1 MEPESFNIDDYIKD
15 GKLNLTEKTYRKYDK
30 EFIATKITDKIHS
43 GELKFPHPPEYCT
56 PKFKEDAF
64 QILKKY
70 TPEIVKT
77 RHSNYQQKLTREVW
91 QKMNLTADGYKSGYV
106 YINTQPGDYEADK
119 LVDCFTGLQRM
130 KCKREGKEL
139 SPFAAWNNKEYMKLV
154 VEKYM
159 EDKEDLTSFNL
170 RESFYKLSSKL
181 PEKYKNMECNF
192 FKATLAASV
201 YDYFLEGST
210 KTRVLDISAGWG
222 DRLLAALAK
231 NLDSYLA
238 YDPNAS
244 LQPGY
249 RAMIDE
255 YIDTKKDQY
264 KVIDAPFESAESN
277 LEGREFDLIFTSP
290 PYFDLEVFTT
300 EGEQS
305 IISHS
310 TFDKWMVHFLFK
322 SLYIA
327 WKSLASDGNMVIHID
342 DFNKGLE
349 KHRIIEPMVLFVC
362 GWCTSARFDGVVGA
376 SGYNKKKDY
385 KSPMWVFKKKSSKQ
399 DEIRFCK
406 EMMREKYPA
415 LNDLIVKNKDLFVSS
430 MVSLSGAPAA
440 SASEELDT
448 NVPNFDGKGKL
459 CVIQN
464 NKYNIKTKKG
474 LTPFYINLEHVL
486 KRAGFTV
493 KLLED
498 DYISNIKKIQGQEY
512 EAEMDGGGKKDKE
525 ERALLIKKRLERARS
540 KVAQPV
546 ERDLGEAESEIQGEE
561 GEGEEELPR
570 ISFAEALKQQRERE
584 EKQKQEEI
592 KELEEIEKQLE
603 SSGKEELE
611 NLSPDTD
618 DTRETIQSEPGEQVN
633 IEEVEEIKET
643 TPLPLQSQPQS
654 QLEPKTKKIY
664 EKQKVD
670 LLLNFEDL
678 FIDKSVPHFFSG
690 MNIANAYAF
699 YKKMQ
704 SEGTVIYPPPDFS
717 YYTNSKTYSV
727 DLHDAPENEEFVLP
741 RSKTFLFSYSGNPS
755 INQTRKEIL
764 AYFKDVQ
771 EKTDYVIVKNGFSA
785 DMTDVYLVITQKA
798 ASEKELP
805 KEIEKAFPQDK
816 RFVMNENVSD
826 LMDIYTDFIRENN
839 VDLVVIAEPYNKIVS
854 NRKNEYRMWYL
865 GGKFVDYFCFGIE
878 RDDKNK
884 IKMID
889 NIVYNS
895 KNEIHFQLKKLTDK
909 LYQVILKNIR
919 SLLKD
924 DDFVPVAMRF
934 DMSYAT
940 DAMFIDKYAVEINQ
954 KGQKGKFRFYCNE
967 VENMD
972 GTFYTNI
979 PVVSEDGKR
988 TSLGEKFEKDLIKLL
1003 TSTAFSKMSSEKQ
1016 VQTAAQFK
1024 KIIDIIRKYTMKSR
1038 PSVCNG
1044 ITLKNVQIQF
1054 GDQKKPTSP
1063 ILSITEEKEKEE
1075 EEKEKEEEKVIVKGS
1090 EELEPESIVVV
1101 TPIVE
1106 EKKVEKKVEK
1116 EKEKPAKKIKVKIL
1130 KPKPA
1135 SDKSEGEVEKEKGES
1150 SKVDPDTIIGSVAL
1164 RERMRPPSEKII
1176 ASPYFMNN
1184 RKIFVDFI
1192 NKFFETRYKGILGKE
1207 GQITCKQI
1215 SNAKTDSAAMS
1226 LFPHQ
1231 QIVKDYLN
1239 LYTPYRGLLLFHGLG
1254 SGKTCSSIAIAE
1266 GIKTEK
1272 QIIIMTP
1279 ASLQANYRNDLKKCG
1294 DEFYKRNQHW
1304 DFISVKDANVKD
1316 REEKIAQLSKILNID
1331 VAMIKENGGAWMINV
1346 GNPKNNYP
1354 DLTTEQQG
1362 QLEAQLDKMIEAKYK
1377 FINYNGLN
1385 KNKIAEL
1392 TSNGKVNP
1400 FDNAV
1405 VIIDEAHRIVN
1416 SISNQLKNMKPT
1428 KTDEKK
1434 AKALISIQLYK
1445 YLQNAD
1451 NSKIILLTG
1460 TPIIN
1465 YPNELAVLFNI
1476 LRGYI
1481 KTWSFKL
1488 TVDKDQKFDESSI
1501 IEMLKKYN
1509 VANYDYVKY
1518 TPSSQTVTI
1527 TRNPF
1532 GFSPVFKGKGSG
1544 KGDEYAG
1551 VIKNVA
1557 GDESNEQFLRK
1568 INQMFASEHIRTEEP
1583 VITNFTALPDKFEDF
1598 KNKFLKVNPDTF
1610 EIIGVK
1616 ELPIFQRRILGLASY
1631 FKSAQEQLMPR
1642 LLAIKL
1648 ETVPMSNMQY
1658 SEYVDVRTEEITK
1671 TKRSQKNKNMYEVSS
1686 NSYRI
1691 FSRLCCNFVFPPA
1704 DETTGRPARPKKEKL
1719 NEQNVDAFLLSDE
1732 GNGGHREA
1740 QTFVE
1745 GGEEEALEPESAVD
1759 GSYNDKI
1766 RQLFQYY
1773 EKHGDDLK
1781 ARDEG
1786 GRLNEYSPKFLKM
1799 LQNITNPENKGL
1811 NLIYSQ
1817 FRSLEGIGMMSLVL
1831 NANGFAQFKIKKDK
1845 DGEGWF
1851 VDIAPEDQEKP
1862 MYALYTGTEDTDEK
1876 EIIRNIFNSDFAST
1890 PQNIKGYL
1898 ERRKKSSGKLENKYG
1913 EIIKVFMI
1921 TASGSE
1927 GINLRNVRF
1936 VHVTEPYW
1944 NAVRVE
1950 QVVGR
1955 ARRICSHED
1964 LPEDEKTVQVFEY
1977 LTVFSPAQKETLNK
1991 ELKSTDDGKTT
2002 DQSLF
2007 DLSKKKEQIN
2017 RELLDAVKNTSV
2029 DCKIHK
2035 GTKCFEFLGTPDSTS
2050 FSYVPNIELDETEK
2064 ELVANVAV
2072 EEEEFKL
2079 LPAAYKGENG
2089 ERLIRSLKTNKVYYK
2104 DDTFETLS
2112 SSGKPFDVKEL
2123 NQYGRIEQ
2131 VGEKLK
2137 MFKN

>member
-1 MEPESFNIDDYIKD
+1 
-15 GKLNLTEKTYRKYDK
+15 
-30 EFIATKITDKIHS
+30 
-43 GELKFPHPPEYCT
+43 
-56 PKFKEDAF
+56 
-64 QILKKY
+64 
-70 TPEIVKT
+70 
-77 RHSNYQQKLTREVW
+77 
-91 QKMNLTADGYKSGYV
+91 
-106 YINTQPGDYEADK
+106 
-119 LVDCFTGLQRM
+119 
-130 KCKREGKEL
+130 
-139 SPFAAWNNKEYMKLV
+139 
-154 VEKYM
+154 
-159 EDKEDLTSFNL
+159 
-170 RESFYKLSSKL
+170 
-181 PEKYKNMECNF
+181 
-192 FKATLAASV
+192 
-201 YDYFLEGST
+201 
-210 KTRVLDISAGWG
+210 
-222 DRLLAALAK
+222 
-231 NLDSYLA
+231 
-238 YDPNAS
+238 
-244 LQPGY
+244 
-249 RAMIDE
+249 
-255 YIDTKKDQY
+255 
-264 KVIDAPFESAESN
+264 VIDAPFESAEAI

-305 IISHS
+305 IITHS

-327 WKSLASDGNMVIHID
+327 WNTLAPDGNMVIHID
-342 DFNKGLE
+342 DFSKGTE

-362 GWCTSARFDGVVGA
+362 GWCSSARFDGVVGA

-385 KSPMWVFKKKSSKQ
+385 KSPMWVFKKKSSGQ
-399 DEIRFCK
+399 DDIRFCK

-415 LNDLIVKNKDLFVSS
+415 LNDLIVKNKDSFVKS
-430 MVSLSGAPAA
+430 AAA
-440 SASEELDT
+440 SSAAADELD
-448 NVPNFDGKGKL
+448 VISSFDAKGKL

-493 KLLED
+493 KLLEN
-498 DYISNIKKIQGQEY
+498 DYISNIEKIQGEKY
-512 EAEMDGGGKKDKE
+512 EAEMDGGGKKE
-525 ERALLIKKRLERARS
+525 ERALLIRKRLERARS
-540 KVAQPV
+540 KVAQPI
-546 ERDLGEAESEIQGEE
+546 ERDILGTESQEESE
-561 GEGEEELPR
+561 GEGEEVLPR
-570 ISFAEALKQQRERE
+570 ISFAEAVKQQRERE
-584 EKQKQEEI
+584 V

-603 SSGKEELE
+603 ASGKEELE
-611 NLSPDTD
+611 NLSPSTD
-618 DTRETIQSEPGEQVN
+618 DTPQTQTSKSEQGEPGEPS
-633 IEEVEEIKET
+633 EPSEEIQETKEPTPTPTPTQVKTKET
-643 TPLPLQSQPQS
+643 H
-654 QLEPKTKKIY
+654 

-678 FIDKSVPHFFSG
+678 FIDKSVPRFFSG
-690 MNIANAYAF
+690 MNLADAYAF
-699 YKKMQ
+699 YKKLQ
-704 SEGTVIYPPPDFS
+704 SNGTVIYPPPDFS

-727 DLHDAPENEEFVLP
+727 DLHDTPENEEFILP
-741 RSKTFLFSYSGNPS
+741 HSKTFLFSYSGKTGKS
-755 INQTRKEIL
+755 FDQTRKEML
-764 AYFKDVQ
+764 AYFKTVH

-785 DMTDVYLVITQKA
+785 DMTDVYLVISQKA
-798 ASEKELP
+798 ASEMELP
-805 KEIEKAFPQDK
+805 RELEKAFPEDK
-816 RFVMNENVSD
+816 CFVMNENISE
-826 LMDIYTDFIRENN
+826 LINIYTDFIRENH

-865 GGKFVDYFCFGIE
+865 EGKFVDYFCFGIE
-878 RDDKNK
+878 RDDKGK
-884 IKMID
+884 VKLID

-909 LYQVILKNIR
+909 LYQTILKNVRTI
-919 SLLKD
+919 LND

-934 DMSYAT
+934 DMSYAR
-940 DAMFIDKYAVEINQ
+940 DAMFMDKYAVEINH
-954 KGQKGKFRFYCNE
+954 KEVKGKVRFYCNE

-979 PVVSEDGKR
+979 PVLNENGKR
-988 TSLGEKFEKDLIKLL
+988 TSLGDKFEKDLIKLL
-1003 TSTAFSKMSSEKQ
+1003 TSTAFSKLSSAKQ
-1016 VQTAAQFK
+1016 VQTASQFK
-1024 KIIDIIRKYTMKSR
+1024 KIVDIIRKYTMKSR

-1054 GDQKKPTSP
+1054 GEEKKSSAQPPATIPEEEQPMSSEEVSQGEDEP
-1063 ILSITEEKEKEE
+1063 VVIAQPPLIVEEKEEKEKS
-1075 EEKEKEEEKVIVKGS
+1075 KPKDK
-1090 EELEPESIVVV
+1090 PD
-1101 TPIVE
+1101 
-1106 EKKVEKKVEK
+1106 
-1116 EKEKPAKKIKVKIL
+1116 KPAKKIKIKVL
-1130 KPKPA
+1130 KPKP
-1135 SDKSEGEVEKEKGES
+1135 SGEKEKEREEVPPK
-1150 SKVDPDTIIGSVAL
+1150 SKGVVDPDTIIGSVAL
-1164 RERMRPPSEKII
+1164 RERVRPPSEKII

-1184 RKIFVDFI
+1184 RKIFVNFI
-1192 NKFFETRYKGILGKE
+1192 NKFFASRYKDVIGKE

-1215 SNAKTDSAAMS
+1215 SNAKTDSAAMA

-1304 DFISVKDANVKD
+1304 DFISIKDVNVKD
-1316 REEKIAQLSKILNID
+1316 KEEKIAQLSSILNID
-1331 VAMIKENGGAWMINV
+1331 VAMIKENGGAWMIDV
-1346 GNPKNNYP
+1346 SNPKNNYP
-1354 DLTTEQQG
+1354 DLSTEEQQ

-1385 KNKIAEL
+1385 KKKIAEL
-1392 TSNGKVNP
+1392 TKDGKINP

-1416 SISNQLKNMKPT
+1416 SISNQLKNLKPT

-1434 AKALISIQLYK
+1434 AKTYISIQLYK

-1451 NSKIILLTG
+1451 NAKIILLTG

-1465 YPNELAVLFNI
+1465 YPNELAVLFNM

-1488 TVDKDQKFDESSI
+1488 TVDKEQKFDESSI
-1501 IEMLKKYN
+1501 IAMLKKHN

-1532 GFSPVFKGKGSG
+1532 GFSPAFKG
-1544 KGDEYAG
+1544 GDEYTG
-1551 VIKNVA
+1551 VIKNAA

-1568 INQMFASEHIRTEEP
+1568 IKQMFDAEHIKTEDP

-1610 EIIGVK
+1610 EIVGVK
-1616 ELPIFQRRILGLASY
+1616 ELPIFQRRILGLVSY

-1642 LLAIKL
+1642 LLDIKI
-1648 ETVPMSNMQY
+1648 EPVPMSNMQY
-1658 SEYVDVRTEEITK
+1658 SEYVDVRTDEITK

-1719 NEQNVDAFLLSDE
+1719 NEQNVDAFLLTDE
-1732 GNGGHREA
+1732 GFRQREA

-1745 GGEEEALEPESAVD
+1745 GAEEEVPESDSAVD

-1766 RQLFQYY
+1766 RQLFEYY

-1781 ARDEG
+1781 PRDEG

-1799 LQNITNPENKGL
+1799 LQNITNPDNKGL

-1845 DGEGWF
+1845 EGEGWF
-1851 VDIAPEDQEKP
+1851 VDIAPQDQEKP

-1913 EIIKVFMI
+1913 DIIKVFMI

-1950 QVVGR
+1950 QVIGR

-1977 LTVFSPAQKETLNK
+1977 LTVFSQAQKETLNK
-1991 ELKSTDDGKTT
+1991 ELKSTDSGKTT
-2002 DQSLF
+2002 DQALF
-2007 DLSKKKEQIN
+2007 DISKKKEQIN
-2017 RELLDAVKNTSV
+2017 RELLDAVKNTSI

-2079 LPAAYKGENG
+2079 LPEAYKGENG
-2089 ERLIRSLKTNKVYYK
+2089 ERLIRSLKTNQVYYK
-2104 DDTFETLS
+2104 DDTFDSLS

-2123 NQYGRIEQ
+2123 NQYGRIEK
-2131 VGEKLK
+2131 VKEKLK
-2137 MFKN
+2137 LFKN

>member
-30 EFIATKITDKIHS
+30 DFIATKIIDKIQS

-70 TPEIVKT
+70 EPEVVNS
-77 RHSNYQQKLTREVW
+77 RHSNYQQKLGREVW
-91 QKMNLTADGYKSGYV
+91 QKMNLPVDGYKLGYT

-119 LVDCFTGLQRM
+119 LIDCFTGLQRM

-139 SPFAAWNNKEYMKLV
+139 SPFAAWNNKDYMKLV
-154 VEKYM
+154 IEKYVD
-159 EDKEDLTSFNL
+159 EKEDLTSFNL

-201 YDYFLEGST
+201 YHAFLRDST

-238 YDPNAS
+238 FDPNAS

-255 YIDTKKDQY
+255 YMESKKDQY
-264 KVIDAPFESAESN
+264 KVIDAPFESAEAI

-305 IISHS
+305 IITHS

-327 WKSLASDGNMVIHID
+327 WNTLAPDGNMVIHID
-342 DFNKGLE
+342 DFSKGTE

-362 GWCTSARFDGVVGA
+362 GWCSSARFDGVVGA

-385 KSPMWVFKKKSSKQ
+385 KSPMWVFKKKSSGQ
-399 DEIRFCK
+399 DDIRFCK
-406 EMMREKYPA
+406 EMMRVKYPA
-415 LNDLIVKNKDLFVSS
+415 LNDLIAKNKDSFVAS
-430 MVSLSGAPAA
+430 VSAASSGAAD
-440 SASEELDT
+440 ELDI
-448 NVPNFDGKGKL
+448 VPNFDAKGKL

-474 LTPFYINLEHVL
+474 LTPFYIHLEHVL

-498 DYISNIKKIQGQEY
+498 DYISNIEKIQGEKY
-512 EAEMDGGGKKDKE
+512 EAEMDGGGKKNKE
-525 ERALLIKKRLERARS
+525 ERALLIKKRLEKARS
-540 KVAQPV
+540 KVAQPI
-546 ERDLGEAESEIQGEE
+546 ERDILGTESDAESE
-561 GEGEEELPR
+561 GEGEEGLPR
-570 ISFAEALKQQRERE
+570 ISFAEAAKQQRERE
-584 EKQKQEEI
+584 V

-611 NLSPDTD
+611 KLSPSTD
-618 DTRETIQSEPGEQVN
+618 DTPETQQTQQTQTSKSEEGEPDEPGE
-633 IEEVEEIKET
+633 EIQETKEATPTPTPPQLELTKET
-643 TPLPLQSQPQS
+643 R
-654 QLEPKTKKIY
+654 

-678 FIDKSVPHFFSG
+678 FIDKSVPRFFSG
-690 MNIANAYAF
+690 MSLADAYAF
-699 YKKMQ
+699 YKRLQ
-704 SEGTVIYPPPDFS
+704 ANGTVIYPPPDFS

-741 RSKTFLFSYSGNPS
+741 HSKTFLFSYSGKS
-755 INQTRKEIL
+755 GKSVDQTRKEML
-764 AYFKDVQ
+764 TYFKTVH

-785 DMTDVYLVITQKA
+785 DMTDVYLVLSQKA

-805 KEIEKAFPQDK
+805 KEIERAFPEDK
-816 RFVMNENVSD
+816 RFVMNENISD
-826 LMDIYTDFIRENN
+826 LIHIYTDFIRENH

-865 GGKFVDYFCFGIE
+865 EGKFVDYFCFGIE
-878 RDDKNK
+878 RDDKGK
-884 IKMID
+884 IKLID
-889 NIVYNS
+889 NITYNS

-909 LYQVILKNIR
+909 LYQTILKNVRAI
-919 SLLKD
+919 LND
-924 DDFVPVAMRF
+924 DEFVPVAMRF
-934 DMSYAT
+934 DMSYAR
-940 DAMFIDKYAVEINQ
+940 DAIFMDKYAVEINH
-954 KGQKGKFRFYCNE
+954 KEEKGKVRFYCNE

-979 PVVSEDGKR
+979 PVLNENGKR

-1003 TSTAFSKMSSEKQ
+1003 TSAAFSKMSSAKQ
-1016 VQTAAQFK
+1016 VQTASQFK

-1054 GDQKKPTSP
+1054 G
-1063 ILSITEEKEKEE
+1063 EEKKKSSAPLPIQEEEYQQKPSEEELQGEDEPIVVAPIIE
-1075 EEKEKEEEKVIVKGS
+1075 EEKK
-1090 EELEPESIVVV
+1090 
-1101 TPIVE
+1101 E
-1106 EKKVEKKVEK
+1106 EKKKEK
-1116 EKEKPAKKIKVKIL
+1116 EKEKPAKKIKIKVL
-1130 KPKPA
+1130 KPK
-1135 SDKSEGEVEKEKGES
+1135 SSEKEKEDEPVADKGKS
-1150 SKVDPDTIIGSVAL
+1150 VVDPDTIIGSVAL

-1184 RKIFVDFI
+1184 RKIFVNFI
-1192 NKFFETRYKGILGKE
+1192 NKFFASRYKDIGKE

-1294 DEFYKRNQHW
+1294 DEFYKKNQHW
-1304 DFISVKDANVKD
+1304 DFISMKDVNVKD
-1316 REEKIAQLSKILNID
+1316 KEEKIAQLATILNID

-1346 GNPKNNYP
+1346 SNSKNNYP
-1354 DLTTEQQG
+1354 DLSTEEQQ

-1385 KNKIAEL
+1385 KKKIAEL
-1392 TSNGKVNP
+1392 TKDGKVNP

-1416 SISNQLKNMKPT
+1416 SISNQLKNIKPT

-1434 AKALISIQLYK
+1434 AKTYISIQLYK

-1451 NSKIILLTG
+1451 NAKVILLTG

-1488 TVDKDQKFDESSI
+1488 TVDKEQKFDESSI
-1501 IEMLKKYN
+1501 IAMLKKYN
-1509 VANYDYVKY
+1509 VANYDYIKY

-1532 GFSPVFKGKGSG
+1532 GFSPALKGG
-1544 KGDEYAG
+1544 EYTG

-1568 INQMFASEHIRTEEP
+1568 IKQMFDTEHIKTEDP
-1583 VITNFTALPDKFEDF
+1583 IITNFTALPDKFEDF

-1610 EIIGVK
+1610 EIVGVK

-1642 LLAIKL
+1642 LLAVKL
-1648 ETVPMSNMQY
+1648 ETIPMSNMQY
-1658 SEYVDVRTEEITK
+1658 SEYVDIRTDEITK

-1732 GNGGHREA
+1732 GAGTRREA

-1745 GGEEEALEPESAVD
+1745 GGEEEAQESESAVD

-1766 RQLFQYY
+1766 RQLFEYY
-1773 EKHGDDLK
+1773 ETHGDDLK
-1781 ARDEG
+1781 PRDEG

-1799 LQNITNPENKGL
+1799 LENITNPDNKGL

-1964 LPEDEKTVQVFEY
+1964 LSEDEKTVQVFEY

-1991 ELKSTDDGKTT
+1991 ELKTTDGGKTT

-2007 DLSKKKEQIN
+2007 DISKKKEQIN
-2017 RELLDAVKNTSV
+2017 RELLDAVKNTSI

-2035 GTKCFEFLGTPDSTS
+2035 GTKCFEFLGTPDSSS

-2072 EEEEFKL
+2072 EEEEFKV

-2104 DDTFETLS
+2104 DDTFESLS

>member
-30 EFIATKITDKIHS
+30 EFIAAKIIDKIQS

-70 TPEIVKT
+70 EPEVVNS
-77 RHSNYQQKLTREVW
+77 RHSNYQQKLGREVW
-91 QKMNLTADGYKSGYV
+91 QKMNLPVDGYKLGYT

-119 LVDCFTGLQRM
+119 LIDCFTGLQRM
-130 KCKREGKEL
+130 KCKREGKEF
-139 SPFAAWNNKEYMKLV
+139 SPFAAWNNKDYMKLV
-154 VEKYM
+154 IEKYM

-201 YDYFLEGST
+201 YHAFLKDST

-255 YIDTKKDQY
+255 FMESKKDQY
-264 KVIDAPFESAESN
+264 KVIDAPFESAEAN

-310 TFDKWMVHFLFK
+310 TFDKWMVNFLFK

-342 DFNKGLE
+342 DFSKGAE

-362 GWCTSARFDGVVGA
+362 GWCSSARFDGVVGA

-385 KSPMWVFKKKSSKQ
+385 KSPMWVFKKKSSGQ
-399 DEIRFCK
+399 DDIRFCK
-406 EMMREKYPA
+406 EMMREKYPE
-415 LNDLIVKNKDLFVSS
+415 LNDLIARNKDSFVAS
-430 MVSLSGAPAA
+430 AAAAAA
-440 SASEELDT
+440 SSAAAFGEELDI
-448 NVPNFDGKGKL
+448 NVPNFDAKGKL

-498 DYISNIKKIQGQEY
+498 DYISNIEKIQGEKHQ
-512 EAEMDGGGKKDKE
+512 AEMDGGGKKDKE
-525 ERALLIKKRLERARS
+525 ERALLIKKRLEKARL

-546 ERDLGEAESEIQGEE
+546 ERDILGAEPQEEQEEE
-561 GEGEEELPR
+561 GEGDELPR
-570 ISFAEALKQQRERE
+570 VSFAEAVKQQRERE
-584 EKQKQEEI
+584 V
-592 KELEEIEKQLE
+592 KELEEIEKQIE

-611 NLSPDTD
+611 NLSPNTD
-618 DTRETIQSEPGEQVN
+618 ESRQTIQSEQSEPGEEITPPQSGPQL
-633 IEEVEEIKET
+633 EIKT
-643 TPLPLQSQPQS
+643 N
-654 QLEPKTKKIY
+654 KTH

-678 FIDKSVPHFFSG
+678 FIDKSVPRFFSG

-704 SEGTVIYPPPDFS
+704 SEGTVIYPPPEFS

-727 DLHDAPENEEFVLP
+727 DLHAPENEEFVLP
-741 RSKTFLFSYSGNPS
+741 NSKTFLFSYSGNPS
-755 INQTRKEIL
+755 INQTRKEML

-785 DMTDVYLVITQKA
+785 DMTDVYLVMTQKA

-816 RFVMNENVSD
+816 RFVMNENVSE

-889 NIVYNS
+889 NLVYNS
-895 KNEIHFQLKKLTDK
+895 KNETHFQLKKLTDK
-909 LYQVILKNIR
+909 LYQVVLKNVRAI
-919 SLLKD
+919 LKD
-924 DDFVPVAMRF
+924 DEFVPVAMRF

-954 KGQKGKFRFYCNE
+954 KGQKGKVRFYCNE

-979 PVVSEDGKR
+979 SVLSEGGNK
-988 TSLGEKFEKDLIKLL
+988 TSLGDKFEKDLIKLL
-1003 TSTAFSKMSSEKQ
+1003 TSTAFLKMSSSKQ

-1063 ILSITEEKEKEE
+1063 ILSTTTDEKDKEEEEEEEKDKEEEEQPTPVVVVTPPVEE
-1075 EEKEKEEEKVIVKGS
+1075 EEKEKEEEKD
-1090 EELEPESIVVV
+1090 E
-1101 TPIVE
+1101 
-1106 EKKVEKKVEK
+1106 EK
-1116 EKEKPAKKIKVKIL
+1116 EKEKPAKKIRVKIL

-1135 SDKSEGEVEKEKGES
+1135 SDKDEGEVTKEKGES
-1150 SKVDPDTIIGSVAL
+1150 GKVDPDTIIGSVAL
-1164 RERMRPPSEKII
+1164 RERMRPPSEKIV

-1192 NKFFETRYKGILGKE
+1192 NKFFETRYKDVLGKE

-1304 DFISVKDANVKD
+1304 DFISIKDANMKD
-1316 REEKIAQLSKILNID
+1316 KEEKIEQLSKILNID
-1331 VAMIKENGGAWMINV
+1331 VSMIKENGGAWMINV
-1346 GNPKNNYP
+1346 SNPKNNYP
-1354 DLTTEQQG
+1354 DLTTEEQQ
-1362 QLEAQLDKMIEAKYK
+1362 QLEAQLDKMIESKYK

-1488 TVDKDQKFDESSI
+1488 TIDKDQKFDESSI

-1532 GFSPVFKGKGSG
+1532 GFSPVLKGKGNGKASG
-1544 KGDEYAG
+1544 KNDEYAG

-1568 INQMFASEHIRTEEP
+1568 INQMFASEHIRTEDP
-1583 VITNFTALPDKFEDF
+1583 IITNFTALPDKFEDF

-1704 DETTGRPARPKKEKL
+1704 DETTGRPARPKKEKS
-1719 NEQNVDAFLLSDE
+1719 NEQNVDAFMLSDE
-1732 GNGGHREA
+1732 GTSGRQREA

-1745 GGEEEALEPESAVD
+1745 GGEEEAPEPESAVD

-1773 EKHGDDLK
+1773 ETHGDDLK
-1781 ARDEG
+1781 AVDEG

-1799 LQNITNPENKGL
+1799 LENIKNPENKGL

-1851 VDIAPEDQEKP
+1851 VDIAPDDQEKP

-1898 ERRKKSSGKLENKYG
+1898 ERRKKSSGNLENKYG

-1991 ELKSTDDGKTT
+1991 ELKSTDSGKTT

-2007 DLSKKKEQIN
+2007 DISKKKEQIN

-2035 GTKCFEFLGTPDSTS
+2035 GTKCFEFLGTPDSSS

-2079 LPAAYKGENG
+2079 LPAAYKGEKG

>member
-15 GKLNLTEKTYRKYDK
+15 GKINLTEKTYRKYDK
-30 EFIATKITDKIHS
+30 EFISTKIIDKIQS

-70 TPEIVKT
+70 EPEVVNS
-77 RHSNYQQKLTREVW
+77 RHSNYQQKLGREVW
-91 QKMNLTADGYKSGYV
+91 QKMNLPVDGYKLGYT

-119 LVDCFTGLQRM
+119 LIDCFTGLQRM

-139 SPFAAWNNKEYMKLV
+139 SPFAAWNNKDYMKLV
-154 VEKYM
+154 IEKYVD
-159 EDKEDLTSFNL
+159 EKEDLTSFNL

-201 YDYFLEGST
+201 YHAFLRDST

-238 YDPNAS
+238 FDPNTS

-255 YIDTKKDQY
+255 YMESKKDQY
-264 KVIDAPFESAESN
+264 KVIDAPFESAEAI

-305 IISHS
+305 IITHS
-310 TFDKWMVHFLFK
+310 TFEKWMVHFLFK

-327 WKSLASDGNMVIHID
+327 WNTLAPDGNMVIHID
-342 DFNKGLE
+342 DFSKGIE

-362 GWCTSARFDGVVGA
+362 GWCSNARFDGVVGA

-385 KSPMWVFKKKSSKQ
+385 KSPMWVFKKKSSGQ
-399 DEIRFCK
+399 DDIRFCK
-406 EMMREKYPA
+406 EMMRVKYSA
-415 LNDLIVKNKDLFVSS
+415 LNDLIAKNKDSFVAS
-430 MVSLSGAPAA
+430 VSAASSGAAD
-440 SASEELDT
+440 ELDI
-448 NVPNFDGKGKL
+448 VPNFDAKGKL

-474 LTPFYINLEHVL
+474 LTPFYIHLEHVL

-498 DYISNIKKIQGQEY
+498 DYISNIEKIQGEKY
-512 EAEMDGGGKKDKE
+512 EAEMDGGGKKNKE
-525 ERALLIKKRLERARS
+525 ERALLIKKRLEKARS
-540 KVAQPV
+540 KVAQPI
-546 ERDLGEAESEIQGEE
+546 ERDILGTESDAESE
-561 GEGEEELPR
+561 GEGEEGLPR
-570 ISFAEALKQQRERE
+570 ISFAEAAKQQRERE
-584 EKQKQEEI
+584 V

-611 NLSPDTD
+611 NLSPSTD
-618 DTRETIQSEPGEQVN
+618 DTPQTQQTQQTQTSKSEQGEPGEPGEPG
-633 IEEVEEIKET
+633 EEIQETKEATPTPTPTPPQLELIKET
-643 TPLPLQSQPQS
+643 R
-654 QLEPKTKKIY
+654 

-690 MNIANAYAF
+690 MNLADAYAF
-699 YKKMQ
+699 YKKLQ
-704 SEGTVIYPPPDFS
+704 SNGTVIYPPPDFS

-741 RSKTFLFSYSGNPS
+741 HSKTFLFSYSGKSGKNVD
-755 INQTRKEIL
+755 QTRKEML
-764 AYFKDVQ
+764 AYFKTVH

-785 DMTDVYLVITQKA
+785 DMTDVYLVLSQKA

-805 KEIEKAFPQDK
+805 KEIERAFPEDK
-816 RFVMNENVSD
+816 RFVMNENISD
-826 LMDIYTDFIRENN
+826 LIHIYTDFIRENH

-865 GGKFVDYFCFGIE
+865 EGKFVDYFCFGIE
-878 RDDKNK
+878 RDDKGK
-884 IKMID
+884 IKLID
-889 NIVYNS
+889 NITYNS

-909 LYQVILKNIR
+909 LYQTILKNVRAI
-919 SLLKD
+919 LND
-924 DDFVPVAMRF
+924 DEFVPVAMRF
-934 DMSYAT
+934 DMSYAR
-940 DAMFIDKYAVEINQ
+940 DAIFMDKYAVEINH
-954 KGQKGKFRFYCNE
+954 KEEKGKVRFYCNE

-979 PVVSEDGKR
+979 PVLNENGKR
-988 TSLGEKFEKDLIKLL
+988 TSLGEKFEKDLIKIL
-1003 TSTAFSKMSSEKQ
+1003 TSNAFSKMSSAKQ
-1016 VQTAAQFK
+1016 VQTASQFK
-1024 KIIDIIRKYTMKSR
+1024 KIIDIIRKYTIKSR

-1054 GDQKKPTSP
+1054 G
-1063 ILSITEEKEKEE
+1063 EEKKKTSAPVSAPLPIQEE
-1075 EEKEKEEEKVIVKGS
+1075 EYQQKPSEEELQGEDEPIVIAPIIEEEKEEEK
-1090 EELEPESIVVV
+1090 
-1101 TPIVE
+1101 
-1106 EKKVEKKVEK
+1106 KKEK
-1116 EKEKPAKKIKVKIL
+1116 EKEKPAKKIKIKVL
-1130 KPKPA
+1130 KPK
-1135 SDKSEGEVEKEKGES
+1135 SSEKEKEDEPVSDKGKS
-1150 SKVDPDTIIGSVAL
+1150 VVDPDTIIGSVAL

-1184 RKIFVDFI
+1184 RKIFVNFI
-1192 NKFFETRYKGILGKE
+1192 NKFFASRYKDIGKE

-1294 DEFYKRNQHW
+1294 DEFYKKNQHW
-1304 DFISVKDANVKD
+1304 DFISIKDVNVKD
-1316 REEKIAQLSKILNID
+1316 KEEKIAQLATILNID

-1346 GNPKNNYP
+1346 SNSKNNYP
-1354 DLTTEQQG
+1354 DLSTEEQQ
-1362 QLEAQLDKMIEAKYK
+1362 QLETQLDKMIEAKYK

-1385 KNKIAEL
+1385 KKKIAEL
-1392 TSNGKVNP
+1392 TKDGKVNP

-1416 SISNQLKNMKPT
+1416 SISNQLKNIKPT

-1434 AKALISIQLYK
+1434 AKTYISIQLYK

-1451 NSKIILLTG
+1451 NAKVILLTG

-1488 TVDKDQKFDESSI
+1488 TVDKEQKFDESSI
-1501 IEMLKKYN
+1501 IAMLKKYN

-1532 GFSPVFKGKGSG
+1532 GFSPALKGG
-1544 KGDEYAG
+1544 EYTG

-1568 INQMFASEHIRTEEP
+1568 IKQMFDAEHIKTEDP
-1583 VITNFTALPDKFEDF
+1583 IITNFTALPDKFEDF

-1658 SEYVDVRTEEITK
+1658 SEYVDIRTDEITK

-1704 DETTGRPARPKKEKL
+1704 DEVTGRPARPKKEKL

-1732 GNGGHREA
+1732 GAGTRREA

-1745 GGEEEALEPESAVD
+1745 GAEEEAQESESAVD

-1766 RQLFQYY
+1766 RQLFEYY
-1773 EKHGDDLK
+1773 ERHGDDLK
-1781 ARDEG
+1781 PRDEG

-1799 LQNITNPENKGL
+1799 LENITNPDNKGL

-1898 ERRKKSSGKLENKYG
+1898 ERRKKTSGKLENKYG

-1964 LPEDEKTVQVFEY
+1964 LSEDEKTVQVFEY

-1991 ELKSTDDGKTT
+1991 ELKTTDGGKTT

-2007 DLSKKKEQIN
+2007 DISKKKEQIN
-2017 RELLDAVKNTSV
+2017 RELLDAVKNTSI

-2035 GTKCFEFLGTPDSTS
+2035 GAKCFEFLGTPDSSS

-2072 EEEEFKL
+2072 EEEEFKV

>member
-1 MEPESFNIDDYIKD
+1 MEPESFNIDDYVKD

-30 EFIATKITDKIHS
+30 EFIAAKIIDKIQS

-70 TPEIVKT
+70 EPEVVNS
-77 RHSNYQQKLTREVW
+77 RHSNYQQKLGREVW
-91 QKMNLTADGYKSGYV
+91 QKMNLPVDGYKLGYT

-119 LVDCFTGLQRM
+119 LIDCFTGLQRM

-139 SPFAAWNNKEYMKLV
+139 SPFAAWNNKDYMKLV
-154 VEKYM
+154 IEKYM

-201 YDYFLEGST
+201 YHAFLRDST

-255 YIDTKKDQY
+255 YMESKKDQY
-264 KVIDAPFESAESN
+264 KVIDAPFESAEAN

-327 WKSLASDGNMVIHID
+327 WNSLAPDGNMVIHID
-342 DFNKGLE
+342 DFSKGTE

-362 GWCTSARFDGVVGA
+362 GWCSSARFDGVVGA

-385 KSPMWVFKKKSSKQ
+385 KSPMWVFKKKSSGQ
-399 DEIRFCK
+399 DDIRFCK

-415 LNDLIVKNKDLFVSS
+415 LNELIAKNKDSFV
-430 MVSLSGAPAA
+430 A
-440 SASEELDT
+440 SASASASAAAAEELDV
-448 NVPNFDGKGKL
+448 VPNFDAKGKL
-459 CVIQN
+459 CIIQN

-498 DYISNIKKIQGQEY
+498 DYISNIEKIQGEKHQ
-512 EAEMDGGGKKDKE
+512 AEMDGGGKKEKE
-525 ERALLIKKRLERARS
+525 ERALLIKKRLEKARL

-546 ERDLGEAESEIQGEE
+546 ERDILGREPQEEQEEE
-561 GEGEEELPR
+561 GEGDELPR
-570 ISFAEALKQQRERE
+570 ISFAEAVKQQRERE
-584 EKQKQEEI
+584 V
-592 KELEEIEKQLE
+592 KELEEIEKQIE

-611 NLSPDTD
+611 NLSPSTD
-618 DTRETIQSEPGEQVN
+618 DTPQTSKSEHSERGK
-633 IEEVEEIKET
+633 IEEIKET
-643 TPLPLQSQPQS
+643 TPPQI
-654 QLEPKTKKIY
+654 EVEIKETH
-664 EKQKVD
+664 EKLKVD

-678 FIDKSVPHFFSG
+678 FIDKSVPRFFSG

-704 SEGTVIYPPPDFS
+704 SNGTVIYPPPEFS

-727 DLHDAPENEEFVLP
+727 DLHAPENEEFVLP
-741 RSKTFLFSYSGNPS
+741 HSKTFLFSYSGNPS
-755 INQTRKEIL
+755 INQTRKEML
-764 AYFKDVQ
+764 AYFKNVQ
-771 EKTDYVIVKNGFSA
+771 EKTDYIVVKNGFSA
-785 DMTDVYLVITQKA
+785 DMTDVYLVMTQKA
-798 ASEKELP
+798 ASENELP

-816 RFVMNENVSD
+816 RFVINENVTD
-826 LMDIYTDFIRENN
+826 LIDIYTDFIRENN

-884 IKMID
+884 IKIID
-889 NIVYNS
+889 NLVYNS
-895 KNEIHFQLKKLTDK
+895 KNEIHIQLKKLADK
-909 LYQVILKNIR
+909 LYQVVLKNIR
-919 SLLKD
+919 VILND
-924 DDFVPVAMRF
+924 AEFVPIAMRF

-954 KGQKGKFRFYCNE
+954 KGQKGKVRFYCNE

-979 PVVSEDGKR
+979 SVLTEDGKK

-1003 TSTAFSKMSSEKQ
+1003 TSKAFLKMSSSKQ

-1024 KIIDIIRKYTMKSR
+1024 KIVDIIRKYTMKSR

-1054 GDQKKPTSP
+1054 GEQKKSAPVSVSAPLPVPEEELQGEEEQEPPAEAP
-1063 ILSITEEKEKEE
+1063 IIE
-1075 EEKEKEEEKVIVKGS
+1075 EEKEKEKQE
-1090 EELEPESIVVV
+1090 
-1101 TPIVE
+1101 
-1106 EKKVEKKVEK
+1106 
-1116 EKEKPAKKIKVKIL
+1116 EKPAKKIKIKVL
-1130 KPKPA
+1130 KPKLL
-1135 SDKSEGEVEKEKGES
+1135 EKEKEKEPVAKKGES
-1150 SKVDPDTIIGSVAL
+1150 DKVDPDTVIGSVVL
-1164 RERMRPPSEKII
+1164 RERMRPPAEKII

-1192 NKFFETRYKGILGKE
+1192 NKFFETRYKDVIGKE

-1304 DFISVKDANVKD
+1304 DFISIKDANVKD
-1316 REEKIAQLSKILNID
+1316 KEEKIAQLSKILNID
-1331 VAMIKENGGAWMINV
+1331 ATMIKENGGAWMINV
-1346 GNPKNNYP
+1346 SNSKNNYP
-1354 DLTTEQQG
+1354 DLTTEEQQ

-1416 SISNQLKNMKPT
+1416 SISNQLKNIKPT

-1488 TVDKDQKFDESSI
+1488 TIDKEQKFDESSI

-1532 GFSPVFKGKGSG
+1532 GFSPVLKGKASG
-1544 KGDEYAG
+1544 KADEYAG

-1568 INQMFASEHIRTEEP
+1568 INQMFQSEHIRTEDP

-1704 DETTGRPARPKKEKL
+1704 DEITGRPARPKKEKL
-1719 NEQNVDAFLLSDE
+1719 NEQNVDAFLLTDE
-1732 GNGGHREA
+1732 GAVGRREA

-1745 GGEEEALEPESAVD
+1745 GAEEAAPESESAVD

-1766 RQLFQYY
+1766 RQLFNYY
-1773 EKHGDDLK
+1773 ENHGDDLK
-1781 ARDEG
+1781 PRDEG

-1799 LQNITNPENKGL
+1799 LQNITNPDNKGL

-1898 ERRKKSSGKLENKYG
+1898 ERRKKSSGNLENKYG

-1950 QVVGR
+1950 QVIGR

-1991 ELKSTDDGKTT
+1991 ELKTTDSGKTT

-2007 DLSKKKEQIN
+2007 DISKKKEQIN
-2017 RELLDAVKNTSV
+2017 KELLDAVKNTSI

-2050 FSYVPNIELDETEK
+2050 YSYVPNIELDETEK

-2131 VGEKLK
+2131 VGEKMKL
-2137 MFKN
+2137 FKN

>member
-30 EFIATKITDKIHS
+30 EFIATKIIDKIQS

-70 TPEIVKT
+70 EPEVVNS
-77 RHSNYQQKLTREVW
+77 RHSNYQQKLGREVW
-91 QKMNLTADGYKSGYV
+91 QKMNLPIDGYKLGYT

-119 LVDCFTGLQRM
+119 LIDCFTGLQRM

-139 SPFAAWNNKEYMKLV
+139 SPYAAWNNKDYMKLV
-154 VEKYM
+154 IEKYM

-201 YDYFLEGST
+201 YHAFLRDST

-255 YIDTKKDQY
+255 YMESKKDQY
-264 KVIDAPFESAESN
+264 KVIDAPFESAEEN
-277 LEGREFDLIFTSP
+277 LKGREFDLIFTSP

-327 WKSLASDGNMVIHID
+327 WNTLAPDGNMVIHID
-342 DFNKGLE
+342 DFSKGTE

-362 GWCTSARFDGVVGA
+362 GWCSNARFDGVVGA

-385 KSPMWVFKKKSSKQ
+385 KSPMWVFKKKSSGQ
-399 DEIRFCK
+399 DDIRFCK

-415 LNDLIVKNKDLFVSS
+415 LNDLIAKNKDSFVAS
-430 MVSLSGAPAA
+430 VLA
-440 SASEELDT
+440 SASAAADEVD
-448 NVPNFDGKGKL
+448 VIPNFDAKGKL

-474 LTPFYINLEHVL
+474 LTPFYINLEHIL

-498 DYISNIKKIQGQEY
+498 DYISNIEKIQGEKYQS
-512 EAEMDGGGKKDKE
+512 EMDGGGKKDKE
-525 ERALLIKKRLERARS
+525 QRALLIKKRLEKARS
-540 KVAQPV
+540 KVAQPI
-546 ERDLGEAESEIQGEE
+546 ERDILGTESQEESESE
-561 GEGEEELPR
+561 GEGEEGLPR
-570 ISFAEALKQQRERE
+570 ISFAEAAKQQKERE
-584 EKQKQEEI
+584 EKQRQEEI
-592 KELEEIEKQLE
+592 EELEEIEKQLE

-611 NLSPDTD
+611 NLSPNTD
-618 DTRETIQSEPGEQVN
+618 DTRETIQSEPGESL
-633 IEEVEEIKET
+633 EEVQEIKET
-643 TPLPLQSQPQS
+643 TPP
-654 QLEPKTKKIY
+654 QLEITKETR

-678 FIDKSVPHFFSG
+678 FIDKSVPRFFSG

-727 DLHDAPENEEFVLP
+727 DLHAPENEEFVLP
-741 RSKTFLFSYSGNPS
+741 HSKTFLFSYSGNPS
-755 INQTRKEIL
+755 INQTRKEML

-785 DMTDVYLVITQKA
+785 DMTDVYLVMTQKA

-889 NIVYNS
+889 NLVYNS
-895 KNEIHFQLKKLTDK
+895 KNETHFQLKKLTDK
-909 LYQVILKNIR
+909 LYQVVLKNVRAI
-919 SLLKD
+919 LKD
-924 DDFVPVAMRF
+924 DEFVPVAMRF

-954 KGQKGKFRFYCNE
+954 KGQKGKVRFYCNE

-979 PVVSEDGKR
+979 SVLSEDGKR
-988 TSLGEKFEKDLIKLL
+988 TSLGDKFEKDLIKLL
-1003 TSTAFSKMSSEKQ
+1003 TSTAFLKMSSAKQ

-1044 ITLKNVQIQF
+1044 ITLKNVKIQF
-1054 GDQKKPTSP
+1054 GDQKKPPSP
-1063 ILSITEEKEKEE
+1063 ILSTTEEKEVEE
-1075 EEKEKEEEKVIVKGS
+1075 EEEVIVKGS
-1090 EELEPESIVVV
+1090 EELEPEPVVVV
-1101 TPIVE
+1101 TPVVE
-1106 EKKVEKKVEK
+1106 EKEVEK
-1116 EKEKPAKKIKVKIL
+1116 EVEKPAKKIKVKIL
-1130 KPKPA
+1130 KSKPA
-1135 SDKSEGEVEKEKGES
+1135 SDKGEGEVTKEKGES
-1150 SKVDPDTIIGSVAL
+1150 DKVDPDTIIGSVPL

-1192 NKFFETRYKGILGKE
+1192 NKFFETRYKDVLGKE
-1207 GQITCKQI
+1207 DQITCKQI

-1304 DFISVKDANVKD
+1304 DFISIKDANVKD
-1316 REEKIAQLSKILNID
+1316 KEEKIAQLSKILNID

-1346 GNPKNNYP
+1346 SNSKNNYP
-1354 DLTTEQQG
+1354 DLTTEEQQ

-1416 SISNQLKNMKPT
+1416 SISNQLKNIKPT

-1488 TVDKDQKFDESSI
+1488 TIDKDQKFDESSI

-1532 GFSPVFKGKGSG
+1532 GFSPVLKGKGSG
-1544 KGDEYAG
+1544 NKGDEYAG

-1568 INQMFASEHIRTEEP
+1568 INQMFASEHIRTEDP

-1648 ETVPMSNMQY
+1648 EMVPMSNMQY

-1732 GNGGHREA
+1732 GNSSHREA

-1745 GGEEEALEPESAVD
+1745 GGEEEAGPAESAVD

-1773 EKHGDDLK
+1773 ENHGDDLK
-1781 ARDEG
+1781 ALDEG

-1898 ERRKKSSGKLENKYG
+1898 ERRKKSSGNLENKYG

-1977 LTVFSPAQKETLNK
+1977 LTVFSPSQKETLNK
-1991 ELKSTDDGKTT
+1991 ELKSTDSGKTT

-2007 DLSKKKEQIN
+2007 DISKKKEQIN

-2050 FSYVPNIELDETEK
+2050 FSYVPNIEMDETEK

-2137 MFKN
+2137 LFKN

>member
-30 EFIATKITDKIHS
+30 EFIATKIIDKIQS
-43 GELKFPHPPEYCT
+43 GELKFPYPPEYCT

-70 TPEIVKT
+70 EPEIVKT

-154 VEKYM
+154 IEKYM

-201 YDYFLEGST
+201 YDYFLKDST

-255 YIDTKKDQY
+255 YMESKKDQY
-264 KVIDAPFESAESN
+264 KVIDAPFESAEEN
-277 LEGREFDLIFTSP
+277 LKGREFDLIFTSP

-327 WKSLASDGNMVIHID
+327 WNSLASDGNMVIHID

-415 LNDLIVKNKDLFVSS
+415 LNDLIAKNKDSFVAS
-430 MVSLSGAPAA
+430 MVSSSSTA
-440 SASEELDT
+440 SAEKLDT
-448 NVPNFDGKGKL
+448 IVPNFDAKGKL

-498 DYISNIKKIQGQEY
+498 DYISNIKKIQGQEH

-525 ERALLIKKRLERARS
+525 QRALLIKKRLERARS

-561 GEGEEELPR
+561 GEGEEGEGEEGLPR
-570 ISFAEALKQQRERE
+570 ISFAEAVKQQRERE

-611 NLSPDTD
+611 NLSPNTD
-618 DTRETIQSEPGEQVN
+618 DTRETIQSEPDEQVN

-643 TPLPLQSQPQS
+643 TPPQSQPES
-654 QLEPKTKKIY
+654 QLETKTKKLY

-678 FIDKSVPHFFSG
+678 FIDKSVPRFFSG

-741 RSKTFLFSYSGNPS
+741 NSKTFLFSYSGNPS
-755 INQTRKEIL
+755 INQTRKEML

-895 KNEIHFQLKKLTDK
+895 KNEIHFQLKKLADK
-909 LYQVILKNIR
+909 LYQVVLKNIR

-924 DDFVPVAMRF
+924 DDFIPVAMRF

-940 DAMFIDKYAVEINQ
+940 DAMFIDKYAVEINK
-954 KGQKGKFRFYCNE
+954 KGQKGKVRFYCNE

-1003 TSTAFSKMSSEKQ
+1003 TSAAFSKMSSAKQ

-1024 KIIDIIRKYTMKSR
+1024 KIVDIIRKYTMKSH

-1063 ILSITEEKEKEE
+1063 ILSTTEEKEVEE
-1075 EEKEKEEEKVIVKGS
+1075 EEEVTVKGS
-1090 EELEPESIVVV
+1090 EELEPAESVVVV
-1101 TPIVE
+1101 TPVVE
-1106 EKKVEKKVEK
+1106 EKEVEK
-1116 EKEKPAKKIKVKIL
+1116 EKDKEKDKEKPAKKIKVKIL

-1135 SDKSEGEVEKEKGES
+1135 SDEVKGKEASGS
-1150 SKVDPDTIIGSVAL
+1150 DKVDPDTIIGSVAL

-1192 NKFFETRYKGILGKE
+1192 NKFFETRYKDVLGKE

-1304 DFISVKDANVKD
+1304 DFISVKDVNVKD
-1316 REEKIAQLSKILNID
+1316 KEEKIAQLSKILNID

-1346 GNPKNNYP
+1346 SNPKNNYP
-1354 DLTTEQQG
+1354 DLTTEQQE

-1532 GFSPVFKGKGSG
+1532 GFTPVLKGKSGG
-1544 KGDEYAG
+1544 KGDVYAG

-1648 ETVPMSNMQY
+1648 EKVPMSNMQY
-1658 SEYVDVRTEEITK
+1658 SEYVDVRTDEITK

-1732 GNGGHREA
+1732 GASGHREA

-1745 GGEEEALEPESAVD
+1745 GGEEEAAEVESSVD

-1773 EKHGDDLK
+1773 ENHGDDLK

-1898 ERRKKSSGKLENKYG
+1898 ERRKKTSGKLENKYG

-2104 DDTFETLS
+2104 DDKFETLS

>member
-1 MEPESFNIDDYIKD
+1 MEPESFNVDDYVKD

-30 EFIATKITDKIHS
+30 EFIAAKIIDKIQS

-70 TPEIVKT
+70 EPEVVNS
-77 RHSNYQQKLTREVW
+77 RHSNYQQKLGREVW
-91 QKMNLTADGYKSGYV
+91 QKMNLPVDGYKLGYT

-119 LVDCFTGLQRM
+119 LIDCFTGLQRM

-139 SPFAAWNNKEYMKLV
+139 SPFAAWNNKDYMKLV
-154 VEKYM
+154 IEKYM

-201 YDYFLEGST
+201 YHGFLRDST

-238 YDPNAS
+238 FDPNAS

-255 YIDTKKDQY
+255 FMESKKDQY
-264 KVIDAPFESAESN
+264 KVIDSPFESAEAI

-327 WKSLASDGNMVIHID
+327 WNTLAPDGNMVIHID
-342 DFNKGLE
+342 DFSKGSE

-362 GWCTSARFDGVVGA
+362 GWCSSARFDGVVGA

-385 KSPMWVFKKKSSKQ
+385 KSPMWVFKKKSSGQ
-399 DEIRFCK
+399 DDIRFCK

-415 LNDLIVKNKDLFVSS
+415 LNDLIAKNKDSFVASVASS
-430 MVSLSGAPAA
+430 A
-440 SASEELDT
+440 SASAAADELDI
-448 NVPNFDGKGKL
+448 VPNFDAKGKL
-459 CVIQN
+459 CIIQN

-498 DYISNIKKIQGQEY
+498 DYISNIEKIQGEKHQE
-512 EAEMDGGGKKDKE
+512 EMDGGGKKEKE
-525 ERALLIKKRLERARS
+525 ERALLIKKRLEKARL

-546 ERDLGEAESEIQGEE
+546 ERDILGAESQEEQEEE
-561 GEGEEELPR
+561 GEGDELPR
-570 ISFAEALKQQRERE
+570 ISFAEAVKQQRERE
-584 EKQKQEEI
+584 V
-592 KELEEIEKQLE
+592 KELEEIEKQIE

-611 NLSPDTD
+611 NLSPSTD
-618 DTRETIQSEPGEQVN
+618 DTPQTSQSEHSERGEIEETITPQL
-633 IEEVEEIKET
+633 EIITKET
-643 TPLPLQSQPQS
+643 R
-654 QLEPKTKKIY
+654 
-664 EKQKVD
+664 EKLKVD

-678 FIDKSVPHFFSG
+678 FIDKSVPRFFSG

-704 SEGTVIYPPPDFS
+704 SNGTVIYPPPEFS

-727 DLHDAPENEEFVLP
+727 DLHAPENEEFVLP
-741 RSKTFLFSYSGNPS
+741 HSKTFLFSYSGNPS
-755 INQTRKEIL
+755 INQTRKEML
-764 AYFKDVQ
+764 AYFKNVQ
-771 EKTDYVIVKNGFSA
+771 EKTDYIIVKNGFSA
-785 DMTDVYLVITQKA
+785 DMTDVYLVMTQKA
-798 ASEKELP
+798 ASENELP
-805 KEIEKAFPQDK
+805 KEIEKAFPPDK
-816 RFVMNENVSD
+816 IFVINENVTD
-826 LMDIYTDFIRENN
+826 LIDIYTDFIRENN

-889 NIVYNS
+889 NLVYNS

-909 LYQVILKNIR
+909 LYQVVLKNVRAI
-919 SLLKD
+919 LND
-924 DDFVPVAMRF
+924 DEFVPVAMRF

-954 KGQKGKFRFYCNE
+954 KGQKGKVRFYCNE

-979 PVVSEDGKR
+979 SVLTEDGKK

-1003 TSTAFSKMSSEKQ
+1003 TSKAFLKLSSSKQ
-1016 VQTAAQFK
+1016 VKTAAQFK
-1024 KIIDIIRKYTMKSR
+1024 KIVDIIRKYTMKSVK
-1038 PSVCNG
+1038 SVCNG

-1054 GDQKKPTSP
+1054 GEQKKSAHVSVSAPLPVPEEELQGEDEDEPPAEAP
-1063 ILSITEEKEKEE
+1063 IVEEEKQEEEE
-1075 EEKEKEEEKVIVKGS
+1075 EEKEQEKQEEKQQ
-1090 EELEPESIVVV
+1090 
-1101 TPIVE
+1101 
-1106 EKKVEKKVEK
+1106 EKQQ
-1116 EKEKPAKKIKVKIL
+1116 EKEKPAKKIKIKVL
-1130 KPKPA
+1130 KPKQL
-1135 SDKSEGEVEKEKGES
+1135 EKEKEPVAKKGES
-1150 SKVDPDTIIGSVAL
+1150 DKVDPDTVIGSVVL
-1164 RERMRPPSEKII
+1164 RERMRPPAEKII

-1192 NKFFETRYKGILGKE
+1192 NKFFYTRFKDVLGKE

-1304 DFISVKDANVKD
+1304 DFISIKDANVKD
-1316 REEKIAQLSKILNID
+1316 KEEKIAQLSKILNID
-1331 VAMIKENGGAWMINV
+1331 ATMIKENGGAWMINV
-1346 GNPKNNYP
+1346 SNSKNNYP
-1354 DLTTEQQG
+1354 DLTTEEQQ

-1416 SISNQLKNMKPT
+1416 SISNQLKNIKPT

-1488 TVDKDQKFDESSI
+1488 TIDKEQKFDESSI

-1532 GFSPVFKGKGSG
+1532 GFSPVLKGKASG

-1568 INQMFASEHIRTEEP
+1568 IIQMFQAEHIRTEDP

-1648 ETVPMSNMQY
+1648 EMVPMSNMQY

-1704 DETTGRPARPKKEKL
+1704 DEITGRPARPKKEKL
-1719 NEQNVDAFLLSDE
+1719 NEQNVDAFLLTDE
-1732 GNGGHREA
+1732 GAVGRREA

-1745 GGEEEALEPESAVD
+1745 GAEEEGPESESAID

-1766 RQLFQYY
+1766 RQLFNYY
-1773 EKHGDDLK
+1773 ENHGDDLK
-1781 ARDEG
+1781 PRDEG
-1786 GRLNEYSPKFLKM
+1786 GRLNEYSPKFLRM
-1799 LQNITNPENKGL
+1799 LENITNPDNKGL

-1898 ERRKKSSGKLENKYG
+1898 ERRKKSSVNLENKYG

-1950 QVVGR
+1950 QVIGR

-1991 ELKSTDDGKTT
+1991 ELKSTDSGKTT

-2007 DLSKKKEQIN
+2007 DISKKKEQIN
-2017 RELLDAVKNTSV
+2017 RELLDAVKNTSI

-2035 GTKCFEFLGTPDSTS
+2035 GAKCFEFLGTPDSTS
-2050 FSYVPNIELDETEK
+2050 YSYVPNIELDETEK

-2079 LPAAYKGENG
+2079 LPAAYKGEKG

>member
-1 MEPESFNIDDYIKD
+1 MEPESFNIDDYVKD

-30 EFIATKITDKIHS
+30 EFIAAKIIDKIQS

-70 TPEIVKT
+70 EPEVVNS
-77 RHSNYQQKLTREVW
+77 RHSNYQQKLGREVW
-91 QKMNLTADGYKSGYV
+91 QKMNLPVDGYKLGYT

-119 LVDCFTGLQRM
+119 LIDCFTGLQRM

-139 SPFAAWNNKEYMKLV
+139 SPFAAWNNKEYMKLII
-154 VEKYM
+154 EKYM

-201 YDYFLEGST
+201 YHAFLRDST

-238 YDPNAS
+238 FDPNAS

-255 YIDTKKDQY
+255 YMESKKDKY
-264 KVIDAPFESAESN
+264 KVIDAPFESAEAI

-327 WKSLASDGNMVIHID
+327 WNTLAPDGNMVIHID
-342 DFNKGLE
+342 DFSKGIE

-362 GWCTSARFDGVVGA
+362 GWCSNARFDGVVGA

-385 KSPMWVFKKKSSKQ
+385 KSPMWVFKKKSSGQ
-399 DEIRFCK
+399 DDIRFCK

-415 LNDLIVKNKDLFVSS
+415 LNDLIAKNKDSFVAS
-430 MVSLSGAPAA
+430 AAA
-440 SASEELDT
+440 SASSAAADEVD
-448 NVPNFDGKGKL
+448 VIPNFDAKGKL

-498 DYISNIKKIQGQEY
+498 DYISNIEKIQGENH
-512 EAEMDGGGKKDKE
+512 EAEMDGGGKKEKE
-525 ERALLIKKRLERARS
+525 ERALLIKKRLEKARL
-540 KVAQPV
+540 KIAQPV
-546 ERDLGEAESEIQGEE
+546 ERDILGAESQEESEGEE
-561 GEGEEELPR
+561 GVPR
-570 ISFAEALKQQRERE
+570 ISFAEAVKQQRERE
-584 EKQKQEEI
+584 V
-592 KELEEIEKQLE
+592 KELEEIDKQLE

-611 NLSPDTD
+611 NLSPSTD
-618 DTRETIQSEPGEQVN
+618 DTPQTSKSEHSERGE
-633 IEEVEEIKET
+633 IEEIKET
-643 TPLPLQSQPQS
+643 TPPQI
-654 QLEPKTKKIY
+654 EVEIKETR
-664 EKQKVD
+664 EKLKVD

-678 FIDKSVPHFFSG
+678 FIDKSVPRFFSG

-704 SEGTVIYPPPDFS
+704 SNGTVIYPPPEFS

-727 DLHDAPENEEFVLP
+727 DLHAPENEEFVLP
-741 RSKTFLFSYSGNPS
+741 QSKTFLFSYSGNPS
-755 INQTRKEIL
+755 INQTRKEML
-764 AYFKDVQ
+764 AYFKIVQ
-771 EKTDYVIVKNGFSA
+771 EKTDYIVVKNGFSA
-785 DMTDVYLVITQKA
+785 DMTDVYLVMTQKA

-816 RFVMNENVSD
+816 CFVINENVTD
-826 LMDIYTDFIRENN
+826 LIDIYTDFIRENN

-889 NIVYNS
+889 NLVYNS
-895 KNEIHFQLKKLTDK
+895 KNEIHFQLKKLADK
-909 LYQVILKNIR
+909 LYQVVLKNIR
-919 SLLKD
+919 VILND
-924 DDFVPVAMRF
+924 DEFVPVAMRF

-954 KGQKGKFRFYCNE
+954 KGQKGKVRFYCNE

-979 PVVSEDGKR
+979 SVLTEDGKK

-1003 TSTAFSKMSSEKQ
+1003 TSKAFLKMSSSKQ
-1016 VQTAAQFK
+1016 VKTATQFK
-1024 KIIDIIRKYTMKSR
+1024 KIVDIIRKYTMKSVK
-1038 PSVCNG
+1038 SVCNG
-1044 ITLKNVQIQF
+1044 ITLKNVQIQL
-1054 GDQKKPTSP
+1054 GEQKKSAPVSVSAPLPVPEEELQGEDEDEDEPPAEAP
-1063 ILSITEEKEKEE
+1063 IVEEE
-1075 EEKEKEEEKVIVKGS
+1075 EEKGKEQEQEQ
-1090 EELEPESIVVV
+1090 
-1101 TPIVE
+1101 
-1106 EKKVEKKVEK
+1106 EK
-1116 EKEKPAKKIKVKIL
+1116 EKEKPAKKIKIKVL
-1130 KPKPA
+1130 KPKLL
-1135 SDKSEGEVEKEKGES
+1135 EKEKEKEPVAKKGES
-1150 SKVDPDTIIGSVAL
+1150 DKVDPDTVIGSVVL
-1164 RERMRPPSEKII
+1164 RERMRPPPEKIV

-1192 NKFFETRYKGILGKE
+1192 NKFFDTRYKDVIGKE

-1304 DFISVKDANVKD
+1304 DFISIKDANMKD
-1316 REEKIAQLSKILNID
+1316 KEEKIAQLSKILNID
-1331 VAMIKENGGAWMINV
+1331 ATMIKENGGAWMINV
-1346 GNPKNNYP
+1346 SNSKNNYP
-1354 DLTTEQQG
+1354 DLTTEEQQ

-1416 SISNQLKNMKPT
+1416 SISNQLKNIKPT

-1488 TVDKDQKFDESSI
+1488 TIDKEQKFDESSI

-1532 GFSPVFKGKGSG
+1532 GFSPVLKGKASG
-1544 KGDEYAG
+1544 KADEYAG

-1568 INQMFASEHIRTEEP
+1568 INQMFASEHIKTEDP

-1648 ETVPMSNMQY
+1648 EMVPMSNMQY

-1719 NEQNVDAFLLSDE
+1719 NEQNVDTFLLSDE
-1732 GNGGHREA
+1732 GASGHREA

-1745 GGEEEALEPESAVD
+1745 GAEEEAPESESAVD

-1766 RQLFQYY
+1766 RQLFNYY
-1773 EKHGDDLK
+1773 ENHGDDLK
-1781 ARDEG
+1781 ALDEG

-1898 ERRKKSSGKLENKYG
+1898 ERRKKSSGNLENKYG

-1991 ELKSTDDGKTT
+1991 ELKSTDSGKTT

-2007 DLSKKKEQIN
+2007 DISKKKEQIN

-2035 GTKCFEFLGTPDSTS
+2035 GAKCFEFLGTPDSTS

-2079 LPAAYKGENG
+2079 LPAAYKGEKG

-2131 VGEKLK
+2131 VGEKMKL
-2137 MFKN
+2137 FKN

>member
-1 MEPESFNIDDYIKD
+1 MEPESFNIDDYVKD

-30 EFIATKITDKIHS
+30 EFIAAKIIDKIQS

-70 TPEIVKT
+70 EPEVVNS
-77 RHSNYQQKLTREVW
+77 RHSNYQQKLGREVW
-91 QKMNLTADGYKSGYV
+91 QKMNLPVDGYKLGYT

-119 LVDCFTGLQRM
+119 LIDCFTGLQRM

-139 SPFAAWNNKEYMKLV
+139 SPFAAWNNKDYMKLV
-154 VEKYM
+154 IEKYI

-201 YDYFLEGST
+201 YHAFLRDST

-255 YIDTKKDQY
+255 YMESKKDQY
-264 KVIDAPFESAESN
+264 KVIDAPFESAEEN
-277 LEGREFDLIFTSP
+277 LKGREFDLIFTSP

-327 WKSLASDGNMVIHID
+327 WNTLVPDGNMVIHID
-342 DFNKGLE
+342 DFSKGTE

-362 GWCTSARFDGVVGA
+362 GWCSNARFDGVVGA

-385 KSPMWVFKKKSSKQ
+385 KSPMWVFKKKSSGQ
-399 DEIRFCK
+399 DDIRFCK

-415 LNDLIVKNKDLFVSS
+415 LNYLIAKNKDSFVAS
-430 MVSLSGAPAA
+430 VLA
-440 SASEELDT
+440 SASAAADEVD
-448 NVPNFDGKGKL
+448 VIPNFDAKGKL

-474 LTPFYINLEHVL
+474 LTPFYINLEHIL

-498 DYISNIKKIQGQEY
+498 DYISNIEKIQGEKYQS
-512 EAEMDGGGKKDKE
+512 EMDGGGKKDKE
-525 ERALLIKKRLERARS
+525 QRALLIKKRLEKARS
-540 KVAQPV
+540 KVAQPI
-546 ERDLGEAESEIQGEE
+546 ERDILGTESQEESESE
-561 GEGEEELPR
+561 GEGEEGLPR
-570 ISFAEALKQQRERE
+570 ISFAEAAKQQKERE
-584 EKQKQEEI
+584 EKQRQEEI
-592 KELEEIEKQLE
+592 EELEEIEKQLE

-618 DTRETIQSEPGEQVN
+618 ASDIPVIISNIPDTPDTPDDTPDIPESFP
-633 IEEVEEIKET
+633 VE
-643 TPLPLQSQPQS
+643 SF
-654 QLEPKTKKIY
+654 
-664 EKQKVD
+664 EKQREKQSGNKVD

-678 FIDKSVPHFFSG
+678 FIDKSVPRFFSG

-727 DLHDAPENEEFVLP
+727 DLHAPENEEFVLP
-741 RSKTFLFSYSGNPS
+741 HSKTFLFSYSGNPS
-755 INQTRKEIL
+755 INQTRKEML

-785 DMTDVYLVITQKA
+785 DMTDVYLVMTQKA

-889 NIVYNS
+889 NLVYNS
-895 KNEIHFQLKKLTDK
+895 KNETHFQLKKLTDK
-909 LYQVILKNIR
+909 LYQVVLKNVRAI
-919 SLLKD
+919 LKD
-924 DDFVPVAMRF
+924 DEFVPVAMRF

-954 KGQKGKFRFYCNE
+954 KGQKGKVRFYCNE

-979 PVVSEDGKR
+979 SVLSEDGKR
-988 TSLGEKFEKDLIKLL
+988 TSLGDKFEKDLIKLL
-1003 TSTAFSKMSSEKQ
+1003 TSTAFLKMSSAKQ

-1044 ITLKNVQIQF
+1044 ITLKNVKIQF
-1054 GDQKKPTSP
+1054 GDQKKPPSP
-1063 ILSITEEKEKEE
+1063 ILSTTEEKEVEE
-1075 EEKEKEEEKVIVKGS
+1075 EEEVIVKGS
-1090 EELEPESIVVV
+1090 EELEPEPVVVV
-1101 TPIVE
+1101 TPVVE
-1106 EKKVEKKVEK
+1106 EKEVEK
-1116 EKEKPAKKIKVKIL
+1116 EVEKPAKKIKVKIL
-1130 KPKPA
+1130 KSKPA
-1135 SDKSEGEVEKEKGES
+1135 SDKGEGEVTREKGES
-1150 SKVDPDTIIGSVAL
+1150 DKVDPDTIIGSVPL

-1192 NKFFETRYKGILGKE
+1192 NKFFETRYKDVLGKE
-1207 GQITCKQI
+1207 DQITCKQI

-1304 DFISVKDANVKD
+1304 DFISIKDANVKD
-1316 REEKIAQLSKILNID
+1316 KEEKIAQLSKILNID

-1346 GNPKNNYP
+1346 SNSKNNYP
-1354 DLTTEQQG
+1354 DLTTEEQQ

-1416 SISNQLKNMKPT
+1416 SISNQLKNIKPT

-1488 TVDKDQKFDESSI
+1488 TIDKDQKFDESSI

-1532 GFSPVFKGKGSG
+1532 GFSPVLKGKGSG
-1544 KGDEYAG
+1544 NKGDEYAG

-1568 INQMFASEHIRTEEP
+1568 INQMFASEHIRTEDP

-1648 ETVPMSNMQY
+1648 EMVPMSNMQY

-1732 GNGGHREA
+1732 GNSSHREA

-1745 GGEEEALEPESAVD
+1745 GGEEEAGPAESAVD

-1773 EKHGDDLK
+1773 ETHGDDLK
-1781 ARDEG
+1781 AVDEG

-1898 ERRKKSSGKLENKYG
+1898 ERRKKSSGNLENKYG

-1977 LTVFSPAQKETLNK
+1977 LTVFSPSQKETLNK
-1991 ELKSTDDGKTT
+1991 ELKSTDSGKTT

-2007 DLSKKKEQIN
+2007 DISKKKEQIN

-2050 FSYVPNIELDETEK
+2050 FSYVPNIEMDETEK

-2137 MFKN
+2137 LFKN

>member
-30 EFIATKITDKIHS
+30 EFIATKIIDKIQS

-70 TPEIVKT
+70 EPEVVNS
-77 RHSNYQQKLTREVW
+77 RHSNYQQKLGREVW
-91 QKMNLTADGYKSGYV
+91 QKMNLPVDGYKLGYT

-119 LVDCFTGLQRM
+119 LIDCFTGLQRM

-139 SPFAAWNNKEYMKLV
+139 SPFAAWNNKDYMKLV
-154 VEKYM
+154 IEKYI

-201 YDYFLEGST
+201 YHAFLRDST

-255 YIDTKKDQY
+255 YMESKKDQY
-264 KVIDAPFESAESN
+264 KVIDAPFESAEAI

-305 IISHS
+305 IITHS

-327 WKSLASDGNMVIHID
+327 WNTLAPDGNMVIHID
-342 DFNKGLE
+342 DFSKGTE

-362 GWCTSARFDGVVGA
+362 GWCSSARFDGVVGA

-385 KSPMWVFKKKSSKQ
+385 KSPMWVFKKKSSGQ
-399 DEIRFCK
+399 DDIRFCK

-415 LNDLIVKNKDLFVSS
+415 LNDLIAKNKDSFVAS
-430 MVSLSGAPAA
+430 VAA
-440 SASEELDT
+440 SISAADELDI
-448 NVPNFDGKGKL
+448 VPNFDAKGKL

-474 LTPFYINLEHVL
+474 LTPFYIHLEHVL

-498 DYISNIKKIQGQEY
+498 DYISNIEKIQGEKY
-512 EAEMDGGGKKDKE
+512 EAEMDGGGKKNKE
-525 ERALLIKKRLERARS
+525 ERALLIKKRLEKARS
-540 KVAQPV
+540 KVAQPI
-546 ERDLGEAESEIQGEE
+546 ERDILGAESDAESE
-561 GEGEEELPR
+561 GEGEEGLPR
-570 ISFAEALKQQRERE
+570 ISFAEAAQQQKERE
-584 EKQKQEEI
+584 VQ
-592 KELEEIEKQLE
+592 ELEEIEKQLE

-611 NLSPDTD
+611 NLSPSTD
-618 DTRETIQSEPGEQVN
+618 DTPETQQTQQTQTSKSEQGEPGDP
-633 IEEVEEIKET
+633 VEEIQET
-643 TPLPLQSQPQS
+643 R
-654 QLEPKTKKIY
+654 

-678 FIDKSVPHFFSG
+678 FIDKSVPRFFSG
-690 MNIANAYAF
+690 MSLADAYAF
-699 YKKMQ
+699 YKKLQ
-704 SEGTVIYPPPDFS
+704 ANGTVIYPPPDFS
-717 YYTNSKTYSV
+717 YYTNSKTYSA

-741 RSKTFLFSYSGNPS
+741 HSKTFLFSYSGKS
-755 INQTRKEIL
+755 GKSVDQTRKEML
-764 AYFKDVQ
+764 AYFKTVH
-771 EKTDYVIVKNGFSA
+771 EKTDYIIVKNGFSA
-785 DMTDVYLVITQKA
+785 DMTDVYLVLSQKA

-805 KEIEKAFPQDK
+805 KEIERAFPEDK
-816 RFVMNENVSD
+816 RFVMNENISD
-826 LMDIYTDFIRENN
+826 LIHIYTDFIRENH

-865 GGKFVDYFCFGIE
+865 EGKFVDYFCFGIE
-878 RDDKNK
+878 RDDKGK
-884 IKMID
+884 IKLID
-889 NIVYNS
+889 NITYNS

-909 LYQVILKNIR
+909 LYQTILKNVR
-919 SLLKD
+919 AVLND
-924 DDFVPVAMRF
+924 DEFVPVAMRF
-934 DMSYAT
+934 DMSYAR
-940 DAMFIDKYAVEINQ
+940 DAIFMDKYAVEMNH
-954 KGQKGKFRFYCNE
+954 KEVKGKVRFYCNE

-979 PVVSEDGKR
+979 PVLNENGKL

-1003 TSTAFSKMSSEKQ
+1003 TSTAFSKMSSAKQ
-1016 VQTAAQFK
+1016 VQTASQFK

-1054 GDQKKPTSP
+1054 GEEKKKTSAPVSAPPP
-1063 ILSITEEKEKEE
+1063 IQEEEELQGEDEPIVVAPIIEEEKEEEE
-1075 EEKEKEEEKVIVKGS
+1075 EEKEKEE
-1090 EELEPESIVVV
+1090 
-1101 TPIVE
+1101 
-1106 EKKVEKKVEK
+1106 KK
-1116 EKEKPAKKIKVKIL
+1116 KEKPAKKIKIKVL
-1130 KPKPA
+1130 KPK
-1135 SDKSEGEVEKEKGES
+1135 SSEKEKEDEPVADKGKS
-1150 SKVDPDTIIGSVAL
+1150 VVDPDTIIGSVAL

-1184 RKIFVDFI
+1184 RKIFVNFI
-1192 NKFFETRYKGILGKE
+1192 NKFFASRYKDNGKE

-1294 DEFYKRNQHW
+1294 DEFYKKNQHW
-1304 DFISVKDANVKD
+1304 DFISMKDVNVKD
-1316 REEKIAQLSKILNID
+1316 KEEKIAQLATLLNID

-1346 GNPKNNYP
+1346 SNSKNNYP
-1354 DLTTEQQG
+1354 DLSTEEQQ

-1385 KNKIAEL
+1385 KKKIEEL
-1392 TSNGKVNP
+1392 TKGGKVNP

-1416 SISNQLKNMKPT
+1416 SISNQLKNIKPT

-1434 AKALISIQLYK
+1434 AKTYISIQLYK

-1451 NSKIILLTG
+1451 NAKVILLTG

-1488 TVDKDQKFDESSI
+1488 TVDKEQKFDESSI
-1501 IEMLKKYN
+1501 IAMLKKYN

-1532 GFSPVFKGKGSG
+1532 GFSPALKGG
-1544 KGDEYAG
+1544 EYTG

-1568 INQMFASEHIRTEEP
+1568 IKQMFDAEHIKTEDP
-1583 VITNFTALPDKFEDF
+1583 IITNFTALPDKFEDF

-1642 LLAIKL
+1642 LLAVKL

-1658 SEYVDVRTEEITK
+1658 SEYVDIRTDEITK

-1704 DETTGRPARPKKEKL
+1704 DEVTGRPARPKKEKL

-1732 GNGGHREA
+1732 GAGTRREA

-1745 GGEEEALEPESAVD
+1745 GGEEEAQESDSAVD

-1766 RQLFQYY
+1766 RQLFEYY
-1773 EKHGDDLK
+1773 ETHGDDLK
-1781 ARDEG
+1781 PRDEG

-1799 LQNITNPENKGL
+1799 LENITNPDNKGL

-1977 LTVFSPAQKETLNK
+1977 LTVFSPSQKETLNK
-1991 ELKSTDDGKTT
+1991 ELKTTDGGKTT

-2007 DLSKKKEQIN
+2007 DISKKKEQIN
-2017 RELLDAVKNTSV
+2017 RELLDAVKNTSI

-2035 GTKCFEFLGTPDSTS
+2035 GTKCFEFLGTPDSSS

-2072 EEEEFKL
+2072 EEEEFKV